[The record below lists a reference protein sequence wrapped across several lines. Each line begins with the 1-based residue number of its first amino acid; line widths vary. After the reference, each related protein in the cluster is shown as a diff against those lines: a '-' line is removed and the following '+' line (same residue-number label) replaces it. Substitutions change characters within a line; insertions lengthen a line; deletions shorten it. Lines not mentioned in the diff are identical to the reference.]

1 MTWQQRFI
9 AVSIGLLM
17 AIGFFGLNEKF
28 RMEAKNAPVS
38 TIGRSGD
45 FKSPGESVGDHVSSS
60 SSFSRQPVVIQPCR

>member
-45 FKSPGESVGDHVSSS
+45 FKFPGESVGYHIR
-60 SSFSRQPVVIQPCR
+60 F